1 MAQHEQMK
9 IAAKIS
15 FKRLQTPQIY
25 MVVDVIYSIPPF
37 DNIWNDYFKPT

>member
-15 FKRLQTPQIY
+15 FKRFQTPQIY
-25 MVVDVIYSIPPF
+25 MVVDVIYSILPF
-37 DNIWNDYFKPT
+37 DNIWHDYFKPT